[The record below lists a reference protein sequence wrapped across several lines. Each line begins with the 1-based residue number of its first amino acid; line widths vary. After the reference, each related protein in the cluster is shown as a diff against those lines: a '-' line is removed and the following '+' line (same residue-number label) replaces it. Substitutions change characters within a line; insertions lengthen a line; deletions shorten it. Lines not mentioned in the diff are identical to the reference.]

1 MILPPPILLAGGYM
15 GTFYRSRLVLLG
27 FVPVEYYGLK
37 IRGMTLAAS
46 QLVGCSPQ
54 NYWLVQLGLTSN
66 GAFLPMYETALTEG
80 LGSGAKQFTFPSGL
94 RVGRGATVALNVT
107 QVGQPSAL
115 EDLSISLEYG
125 ILGQR

>member
-15 GTFYRSRLVLLG
+15 GTFYNTRLVLLG
-27 FVPVEYYGLK
+27 YVPQEYYGLK

-46 QLVGCSPQ
+46 SLVGSTPQ
-54 NYWLVQLGLTSN
+54 NYWLVQLGLTSD
-66 GAFLPMYETALTEG
+66 GAFMPMYETALTEG
-80 LGSGAKQFTFPSGL
+80 LGSGPKKFSFPSGL
-94 RVGRGATVALNVT
+94 RVGRGATVALNVSR
-107 QVGQPSAL
+107 VGQPSAR